1 MKKIII
7 IAAALVSFHNAAHA
21 QAANSSAS
29 QTVNLNLANAIDI
42 TFTGSGTATGAA
54 VNLAFNTVS
63 DYANG
68 VQSTAQEMKVRSNK
82 NFKVSVKAN
91 ATNFTYSGATSPAP
105 AMPVASVL
113 DVKVAANSTGGSIGS
128 GFSSYKSLS
137 TSNQDII
144 TNATAGGNN
153 LFSVQYE
160 AQPGFAYPAGTYTVD
175 VVYTATQL

>member
-7 IAAALVSFHNAAHA
+7 IAAALVSFNHAANA

-68 VQSTAQEMKVRSNK
+68 VQSTAQQMKVRSNK

-91 ATNFTYSGATSPAP
+91 AANFTYTGATS
-105 AMPVASVL
+105 
-113 DVKVAANSTGGSIGS
+113 
-128 GFSSYKSLS
+128 
-137 TSNQDII
+137 
-144 TNATAGGNN
+144 
-153 LFSVQYE
+153 
-160 AQPGFAYPAGTYTVD
+160 
-175 VVYTATQL
+175 